1 MTEQPMMDPIRVE
14 DRALKKILRPT
25 DFSREVAIP
34 RAHVKRFPSNVSSLV
49 RSASAR
55 HPTKGL
61 DRQQNYLDKRLIMSP
76 ATNNGNHQFKTIPI
90 DIATLQDSPT
100 PKLPVSR
107 GIGRSYSNRV
117 TPQQQQ
123 VRSPAFRRTTP
134 ARPPSSAN
142 GGGSF
147 LYSGNYDPNHPNQP
161 IITKPAGKQASN
173 KASASPQQNWV
184 LAGGPSTSAG
194 GAAAAEKKPGK
205 KEMLQEMALDVAK
218 DQAKEGL
225 ANLAMEGGLDPGAL
239 GGDFIAGMGGKLGSK
254 AGGKLGGKIGKKL
267 GNEEMGNE
275 LGEAIGD
282 ELGDMAADMAKDAAL
297 DAIGDLAAGEGID
310 IAPPEIPDAGQLCAK
325 CVIV

>member
-1 MTEQPMMDPIRVE
+1 
-14 DRALKKILRPT
+14 
-25 DFSREVAIP
+25 
-34 RAHVKRFPSNVSSLV
+34 
-49 RSASAR
+49 
-55 HPTKGL
+55 
-61 DRQQNYLDKRLIMSP
+61 
-76 ATNNGNHQFKTIPI
+76 
-90 DIATLQDSPT
+90 
-100 PKLPVSR
+100 
-107 GIGRSYSNRV
+107 
-117 TPQQQQ
+117 
-123 VRSPAFRRTTP
+123 
-134 ARPPSSAN
+134 
-142 GGGSF
+142 
-147 LYSGNYDPNHPNQP
+147 
-161 IITKPAGKQASN
+161 
-173 KASASPQQNWV
+173 
-184 LAGGPSTSAG
+184 
-194 GAAAAEKKPGK
+194 
-205 KEMLQEMALDVAK
+205 MLQEMALDVAK